1 MKLSSREASADAA
14 LVAAELVGSP
24 LADAEP
30 ARVDAALAVGPAA
43 VACKDGCPSCIGPDA
58 GADAKVLTR
67 RLLLNIL
74 EQTPSNEEV

>member
-1 MKLSSREASADAA
+1 MKNDVFSQALSMLDEC
-14 LVAAELVGSP
+14 P
-24 LADAEP
+24 
-30 ARVDAALAVGPAA
+30 
-43 VACKDGCPSCIGPDA
+43 CKDGCPSCIGPDA